1 MSKCIYNIY
10 KHKNITS
17 CYSVSCKNVHEQVN
31 AFMYSC
37 FVVAHIF
44 INAHVVYIIVATAYN
59 KKYFLKKI

>member
-10 KHKNITS
+10 KHNNITS

-37 FVVAHIF
+37 FVVAHIY
-44 INAHVVYIIVATAYN
+44 INAHVVYIIVATA
-59 KKYFLKKI
+59 

>member
-37 FVVAHIF
+37 FVVAHIY
-44 INAHVVYIIVATAYN
+44 INAHVVYIIVATA
-59 KKYFLKKI
+59 